1 MPATPAAPA
10 STSRNPFRLLGAYR
24 NFRLFWVG
32 QTISLVGSW
41 MQTVAVGWTALELTD
56 DAFMVGLVSAA
67 NTFPILILSLP
78 GGLVADRNSKLRV
91 VRIAQG
97 LMLLEAA
104 ALWAL
109 AATGHLTIG
118 WLIVLSLVG
127 GVLGAFEIPARQSL
141 MVELVGRDDLA
152 SAIGLNST
160 GFNLARVLGPSVAAV
175 VIARFGV
182 PWTFALNAL
191 SYLAVLLGLALMRL
205 DERRAVPRPGESV
218 VEGMRDA
225 VRHVR
230 RTEPLPILLAIA
242 TVFSVLGVPVIT
254 LLPVVARDQLAL
266 GADGYGAL
274 MAMLG
279 VGAVIGALAIAATGG
294 GAERGRLFRHASFA
308 FPALLIAFGFV
319 HVPWLGG
326 VLLLLVGFTMILNN
340 ALVNARLQELVPDA
354 LRGRVL
360 SLYVMVYVGGSPIGS
375 FVGGWVA
382 RHWGVDWAIGGGAAL
397 MLAFAA
403 WAFRAHP
410 RLAAH

>member
-1 MPATPAAPA
+1 MAAA
-10 STSRNPFRLLGAYR
+10 SPPRPRNPFRLLATYR

-41 MQTVAVGWTALELTD
+41 MQTVAVGWTALELTND
-56 DAFMVGLVSAA
+56 PFMVGLVSAA
-67 NTFPILILSLP
+67 NTFPILLLSLP

-91 VRIAQG
+91 VRLAQF
-97 LMLLEAA
+97 LMLGEAA

-118 WLIVLSLVG
+118 WLIALALVG

-141 MVELVGRDDLA
+141 MVELVGKADLA
-152 SAIGLNST
+152 PAIGLNSM
-160 GFNLARVLGPSVAAV
+160 GFNLARVLGPSVAAL
-175 VIARFGV
+175 VIARLGV
-182 PWTFALNAL
+182 AWTFGLNAL
-191 SYLAVLLGLALMRL
+191 SYLAVLLGLALIRL
-205 DERRAVPRPGESV
+205 EERRAAVRPGESALD
-218 VEGMRDA
+218 GMRDA

-230 RTEPLPILLAIA
+230 ATEPLPILLAIA
-242 TVFSVLGVPVIT
+242 TIFSVLGVPIIT
-254 LLPVVARDQLAL
+254 LLPVVARDQLHL
-266 GADGYGAL
+266 TADGYGGL

-279 VGAVIGALAIAATGG
+279 LGAVAGALSIAATGG
-294 GAERGRLFRHASFA
+294 GVERGRLFRRASFA
-308 FPALLIAFGFV
+308 FPLLLIVFGFV
-319 HVPWLGG
+319 HTPWVNG
-326 VLLLLVGFTMILNN
+326 LLLLAIGFTMILNN

-382 RHWGVDWAIGGGAAL
+382 RQWGVDWAIGGGAAL
-397 MLAFAA
+397 MLTFAI

-410 RLAAH
+410 RLTAH